1 MQRFT
6 IKLIKWGDSLQT
18 KMKKTIIILA
28 TLFVFTG
35 IAHASVESDTTALRY
50 QKCIQELAKLDSV
63 NYSKPIPNDP
73 AFAPGNPGNKTY
85 DSVMQSYNAQ
95 IAYREKKRAECNS
108 LSGSVATKQ
117 SVTKTVT
124 PTATISGAVV
134 DDTVVDQPT
143 EPLFTEVDKIL
154 LVSMIG
160 AIFGINL
167 IMLILLAVMVKRM

>member
-1 MQRFT
+1 
-6 IKLIKWGDSLQT
+6 
-18 KMKKTIIILA
+18 MKKTIIILA

-63 NYSKPIPNDP
+63 NYSKPVPNDP
-73 AFAPGNPGNKTY
+73 AY
-85 DSVMQSYNAQ
+85 DAVMKSYSNQ
-95 IAYREKKRAECNS
+95 MAYREKKRAECNS

-117 SVTKTVT
+117 TVTKTVT

-160 AIFGINL
+160 AIFGISL
-167 IMLILLAVMVKRM
+167 IMLILLAVMVKRLNV